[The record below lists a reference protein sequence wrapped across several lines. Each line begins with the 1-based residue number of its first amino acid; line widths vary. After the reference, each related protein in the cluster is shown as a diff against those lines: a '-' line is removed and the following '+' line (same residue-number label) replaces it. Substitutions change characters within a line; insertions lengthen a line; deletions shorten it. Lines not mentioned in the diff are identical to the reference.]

1 MRKRIGLLIIISVML
16 VQACGCNKQIPS
28 PINVAIVSGYHAN
41 SPIPNWTAV
50 VPYIEE
56 ACASYGFV
64 SIIVNDGAPFQT
76 AQVDIPAINK
86 DLTAD
91 KLEKIKNEQ
100 VKQILTL
107 GLNSPAVSPEVDTLK
122 GIECGIRSLSAQ
134 TTGEKWLVILDSG
147 ISTTGELNF
156 VGSYFQNINSNDIA
170 KKLKDSGA
178 LPDCTGFN
186 IVWFGIG
193 DTSHKQPELCS
204 QDKAVL
210 KEVWQA
216 VLTKAGAASVTF
228 ATDLP
233 MNSEVNGE
241 NLPEVSVVEVLE
253 RKSAIEKYDPEEMFV
268 LDERV
273 LNFKPGTAELLTPIQ
288 EVEKTL
294 QPIKE
299 YLLAHPDYEILL
311 AGTTASFGSEKEL
324 KKLSEDRCNTVKEIL
339 LDSGVDEKQIHIL
352 GLGYENIFS
361 VKDTDEDGNEITEQ
375 SAKNRTV
382 RIINFDSE
390 TATNLLNG
398 T

>member
-1 MRKRIGLLIIISVML
+1 MRKVGLLIVISVVMVL
-16 VQACGCNKQIPS
+16 ACGCNKQIPN

-76 AQVDIPAINK
+76 AQVDIPAITK

-91 KLEKIKNEQ
+91 KMEKIKNEQ
-100 VKQILTL
+100 VQQILNL
-107 GLNSPAVSPEVDTLK
+107 GLNAPAISPEVDTLK

-193 DTSHKQPELCS
+193 DTLPKQPELS
-204 QDKAVL
+204 PQDKAAL

-216 VLTKAGAASVTF
+216 VLTEAGAAVTF

-241 NLPEVSVVEVLE
+241 ELPFVSVVEVLE
-253 RKSAIEKYDPEEMFV
+253 KESVVEKYNPEEMLV
-268 LDERV
+268 LDEEV

-324 KKLSEDRCNTVKEIL
+324 KKLSEDRCSTVKEIL
-339 LDSGVDEKQIHIL
+339 LDSGVDEKQVHIL

-361 VKDTDEDGNEITEQ
+361 VKDTDEDGNEISEQ